1 MNFMNSINGKR
12 LYCRTIEKRIL
23 TSWKNDVKHESK
35 LSIRDNVTVSIDG
48 AKNYRLWNTDLVR
61 YSSSGDV
68 YINVTGNRD
77 MEYRYYH
84 YGRTRDYIITN
95 TTKRRLNAFLN
106 YYGFNSLEVHSSRK
120 DWSVR
125 YNGEKLEVDSW
136 YKLDFENNKL
146 LKVADSER
154 F

>member
-1 MNFMNSINGKR
+1 MNSINGKR
-12 LYCRTIEKRIL
+12 LYCRTIEERIL
-23 TSWKNDVKHESK
+23 TSWQNDVKHDSK

-48 AKNYRLWNTDLVR
+48 TKNYRLWNTDLVR

-68 YINVTGNRD
+68 YINVTGNSD
-77 MEYRYYH
+77 MEYRYY
-84 YGRTRDYIITN
+84 YYERTREVIITN
-95 TTKRRLNAFLN
+95 TTKSRLNAFLK
-106 YYGFNSLEVHSSRK
+106 YYGFDSLEVHSSRK
-120 DWSVR
+120 EWSVR

-146 LKVADSER
+146 LRVKDSGR

>member
-1 MNFMNSINGKR
+1 MNSINGKR
-12 LYCRTIEKRIL
+12 LYCRTIEERIL

-35 LSIRDNVTVSIDG
+35 LSVRDNVTVSIDG
-48 AKNYRLWNTDLVR
+48 TKTYRLWNTDLAH
-61 YSSSGDV
+61 SSTSGDV
-68 YINVTGNRD
+68 YINVTGNSD
-77 MEYRYYH
+77 MDHSFYR
-84 YGRTRDYIITN
+84 YGRTRDCIITN
-95 TTKRRLNAFLN
+95 TTKSRLNAFLN
-106 YYGFNSLEVHSSRK
+106 YYGFDSLEVHSSMK

-146 LKVADSER
+146 LRVADSGR